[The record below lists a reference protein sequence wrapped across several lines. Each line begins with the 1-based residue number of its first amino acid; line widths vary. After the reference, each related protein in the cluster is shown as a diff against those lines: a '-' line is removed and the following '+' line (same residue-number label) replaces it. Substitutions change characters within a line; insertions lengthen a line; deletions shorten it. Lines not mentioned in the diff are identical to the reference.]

1 MNHSEVIVRHPLTQI
16 DIPITTPGVTYRH
29 PMTIPTASVTH
40 GIVSHK
46 LELRGLLMR
55 LITMIPMRGIYLAL
69 TPGTPAPLMGP
80 PDWTTM
86 VLNEN
91 SLMILADLNLD
102 THRTII
108 NGLLHHHTIVLRIIS
123 NDTRLDQI
131 IILSPTTTGF
141 LLLMVEAHLDPA
153 ETHVTTAVVTDP
165 LTHIPSRANIR
176 VPTTIATHH
185 HLYQQLIHS
194 LQHKFE
200 RS

>member
-46 LELRGLLMR
+46 LELQDPLMR
-55 LITMIPMRGIYLAL
+55 LLTMIPMRGIYLAL
-69 TPGTPAPLMGP
+69 TPGTSAPILSS

-91 SLMILADLNLD
+91 SLMISADLNLD
-102 THRTII
+102 THRTMI
-108 NGLLHHHTIVLRIIS
+108 NRLLHHRTIVLRIIS

-131 IILSPTTTGF
+131 IILSHTTTGL

-153 ETHVTTAVVTDP
+153 ETHVLTAIVTDP
-165 LTHIPSRANIR
+165 LTHIPSRANI
-176 VPTTIATHH
+176 
-185 HLYQQLIHS
+185 
-194 LQHKFE
+194 
-200 RS
+200 